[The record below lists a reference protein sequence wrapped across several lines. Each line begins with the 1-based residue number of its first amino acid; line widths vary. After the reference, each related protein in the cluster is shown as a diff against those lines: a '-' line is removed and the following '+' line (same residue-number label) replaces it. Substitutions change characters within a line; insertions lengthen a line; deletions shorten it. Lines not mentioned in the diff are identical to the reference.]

1 MTRFNRSPRLLSGTL
16 ETLTQRLAPETVLAE
31 AQRAWLDAVGAAIAE
46 RAKPVAE
53 RAGVM
58 TISCESSVWAQELDL
73 MSEAILERLNRGL
86 TRGQIAK
93 LRCVA
98 GAPFEQVSPGSR

>member
-1 MTRFNRSPRLLSGTL
+1 MTRFNRSPRLLSGSL
-16 ETLTQRLAPETVLAE
+16 ETFAKRLAPETVLAE
-31 AQRAWLDAVGAAIAE
+31 AQRAWPDAVGALIAQ

-53 RAGVM
+53 RAGVL

-73 MSEAILERLNRGL
+73 MSEAILERLNQALR
-86 TRGQIAK
+86 RGQIAR

-98 GAPFEQVSPGSR
+98 GSPVEQV

>member
-1 MTRFNRSPRLLSGTL
+1 VTRFNRSPRLLTGSL
-16 ETLTQRLAPETVLAE
+16 ETLARQLAPDTLLAE
-31 AQRAWLDAVGAAIAE
+31 TQRAWPDAVGPAIAQ

-53 RAGVM
+53 RAGVL

-73 MSEAILERLNRGL
+73 MSEAILERINQDLRS
-86 TRGQIAK
+86 GQIAR

-98 GAPFEQVSPGSR
+98 GAPFEQV

>member
-1 MTRFNRSPRLLSGTL
+1 VTRFNRSPRPLTGSL
-16 ETLTQRLAPETVLAE
+16 ETLAKQLTPDTLLAE
-31 AQRAWLDAVGAAIAE
+31 TQRAWPDVVGPAIAQ

-53 RAGVM
+53 RAGVL

-73 MSEAILERLNRGL
+73 MSEAILERLNQDLR
-86 TRGQIAK
+86 RGQIAR

-98 GAPFEQVSPGSR
+98 GTPFEQV